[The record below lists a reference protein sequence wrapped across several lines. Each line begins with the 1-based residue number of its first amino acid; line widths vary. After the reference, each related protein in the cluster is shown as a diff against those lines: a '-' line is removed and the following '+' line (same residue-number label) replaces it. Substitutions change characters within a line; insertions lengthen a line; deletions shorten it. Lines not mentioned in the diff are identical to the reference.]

1 MVIMLRFGNWVLES
15 KDRLGEKCGE
25 GIVVAVEYFTKGT
38 KQMQQIL
45 VSWTLLCVSKVGITQ
60 SYRHR

>member
-1 MVIMLRFGNWVLES
+1 MLRFGNSVLES
-15 KDRLGEKCGE
+15 KDRLREKCGE
-25 GIVVAVEYFTKGT
+25 GIVVVVEYFRKGT

-45 VSWTLLCVSKVGITQ
+45 VSWTLLYVSKVGITH